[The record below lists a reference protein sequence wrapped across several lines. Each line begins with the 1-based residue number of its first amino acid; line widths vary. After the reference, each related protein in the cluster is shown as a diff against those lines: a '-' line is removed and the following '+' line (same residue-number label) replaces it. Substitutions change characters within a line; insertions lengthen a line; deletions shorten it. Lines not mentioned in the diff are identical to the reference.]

1 MEWSSLESEGGRPS
15 ALYIHQSSISMV
27 RCALLCSF
35 AGKEG
40 GGGGAYTRAFLTSSL
55 GITPSFSS

>member
-15 ALYIHQSSISMV
+15 ALYIFIHQIDV
-27 RCALLCSF
+27 LCCVSP
-35 AGKEG
+35 ANANAVKGREV
-40 GGGGAYTRAFLTSSL
+40 YTRAFLTSSL